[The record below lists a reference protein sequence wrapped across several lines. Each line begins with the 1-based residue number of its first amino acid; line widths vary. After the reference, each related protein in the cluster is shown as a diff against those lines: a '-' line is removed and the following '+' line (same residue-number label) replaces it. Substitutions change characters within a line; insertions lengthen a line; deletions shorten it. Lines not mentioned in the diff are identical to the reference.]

1 MFPSNLTDEATS
13 TTSFPIKNCL
23 GLLVCLFLWITI
35 DLNLSG
41 LTIILFSEN
50 HLIAFD
56 SAISVSSSN
65 VTDFANDDNILSSAK
80 LYTDAFWMQKKKSF
94 KNALNNI
101 GPTIEPC
108 DTPEIMSLKSLQT
121 LLTQTV
127 FQTRPSGTGFTLRL
141 HVEIKFCPSRAG
153 QFSIRLGWN
162 SVAFCLGSRQCY
174 KLFINYILQL
184 QAKSF
189 ILTMQN
195 PSFVLP
201 GFHFAGTK
209 LSHVITSARLN
220 EMKKLINKSAWKNP
234 WKCIS
239 TDRTYYNCIFTMH
252 MNSIHEKKE
261 FIFIIFHQF
270 MNLWVF
276 VNWHAYKEK
285 LKANVYKFKQ
295 IPGGKLSCLA
305 KM

>member
-220 EMKKLINKSAWKNP
+220 EMKKLINKSAWKKSMEVHFNRSNILQLHFYDAYELNL
-234 WKCIS
+234 WEKRVYLYNISSVYESMGFRKLTCLQRKIKSKCI
-239 TDRTYYNCIFTMH
+239 
-252 MNSIHEKKE
+252 
-261 FIFIIFHQF
+261 
-270 MNLWVF
+270 
-276 VNWHAYKEK
+276 
-285 LKANVYKFKQ
+285 Q
-295 IPGGKLSCLA
+295 I
-305 KM
+305 